1 MPIFIFI
8 YLFIFTLKRL
18 TFSSTGP
25 IRQLVKKCWPMRIFL
40 LASSH
45 RTILIVFRHGDRSP
59 IESYPKDPH
68 GEEVWI
74 NQRFSF
80 QLGMKQQF
88 ELGSFL
94 RRRYGNFLSEDYD
107 NKELYVRST
116 DYDRTLMSAQACL
129 AGMFPPT
136 RRLPP
141 IMPQLLW
148 RPIPVHTIPRA
159 QDKYFVEGL
168 SNHTGYPV
176 SKLVG
181 KKIWRVYDTLT
192 CQRIHNLT
200 LPRWATQDV
209 LDTLKRIASFEV
221 MYSILSH
228 KRKEKARLSGGVLLN
243 GILRN
248 FSRAVEQG
256 STLKF
261 IMYSAHDS
269 TLITLQAALDVYNGL
284 LPPYAA
290 CQLFEFYQENDGS
303 YSLELYYRNDSRHD
317 PYPNPVPGCN
327 GVNPCPLPMFTELVR
342 DVVAEHWEAEC
353 GFRTRLSSTGKE
365 VNFFNILLLAQTY
378 ISIHILTLLMLC
390 LNTSLANTCIP
401 VQSTCTYIHTLM
413 CILIYIYI
421 SMHA

>member
-1 MPIFIFI
+1 MWKFQKS
-8 YLFIFTLKRL
+8 LGCL
-18 TFSSTGP
+18 
-25 IRQLVKKCWPMRIFL
+25 FL
-40 LASSH
+40 LCCICLTKCRVLKFVVA
-45 RTILIVFRHGDRSP
+45 VFRHGDRSP

-68 GEEVWI
+68 GEE
-74 NQRFSF
+74 
-80 QLGMKQQF
+80 LGMKQQF
-88 ELGSFL
+88 ELGGFL

-129 AGMFPPT
+129 AGMFPPS

-159 QDKYFVEGL
+159 QDKL
-168 SNHTGYPV
+168 LKSP
-176 SKLVG
+176 G
-181 KKIWRVYDTLT
+181 KDCPRFRALMTETFESEHYQTFLRAH
-192 CQRIHNLT
+192 QRIHNLT

-243 GILRN
+243 AILRN

-327 GVNPCPLPMFTELVR
+327 GVSPCPLPMLTELVR
-342 DVVAEHWEAEC
+342 DVVAEHSEAEC
-353 GFRTRLSSTGKE
+353 GFNTRLSSTGVITALAVAVGVLAVALLFSIGVAIHRRRAHYSRE
-365 VNFFNILLLAQTY
+365 V
-378 ISIHILTLLMLC
+378 
-390 LNTSLANTCIP
+390 
-401 VQSTCTYIHTLM
+401 
-413 CILIYIYI
+413 
-421 SMHA
+421 

>member
-1 MPIFIFI
+1 MNE
-8 YLFIFTLKRL
+8 Y
-18 TFSSTGP
+18 
-25 IRQLVKKCWPMRIFL
+25 
-40 LASSH
+40 
-45 RTILIVFRHGDRSP
+45 VFRHGDRSP
-59 IESYPKDPH
+59 IESYPRDPH
-68 GEEVWI
+68 GEDVWA
-74 NQRFSF
+74 QGFG
-80 QLGMKQQF
+80 QLTELGMKQHF
-88 ELGSFL
+88 ELGRFL

-136 RRLPP
+136 RRPPP

-148 RPIPVHTIPRA
+148 RPIPVHTIPRLHPLFFFLFFTM
-159 QDKYFVEGL
+159 QYFVEGL

-243 GILRN
+243 AILRN
-248 FSRAVEQG
+248 FSRAVEQR
-256 STLKF
+256 SPLKF

-290 CQLFEFYQENDGS
+290 CQLFEFYQEYDGS
-303 YSLELYYRNDSRHD
+303 YSVDLYYRNDSWRE

-327 GVNPCPLPMFTELVR
+327 GLNPCPLSLFSELLR
-342 DVVAEHWEAEC
+342 DVVAEDWEVEC
-353 GFRTRLSSTGKE
+353 GFRTKWSGTGE
-365 VNFFNILLLAQTY
+365 EDFF
-378 ISIHILTLLMLC
+378 
-390 LNTSLANTCIP
+390 
-401 VQSTCTYIHTLM
+401 
-413 CILIYIYI
+413 LIYILIAPI
-421 SMHA
+421 STHILGEFLLLLFQSGRHLGQAEGHLWANRGDNRVTLAALGLLKCDISVK